1 MIPPVSN
8 YLTCWKYICLI
19 SSVSHITTLAT
30 DVLIRYLNL
39 SNRIDRTILI
49 LIDVE
54 VQDEIENIWE
64 DNISNE
70 VVNNV
75 NEGTQEACNNF
86 NDFDQYVCN
95 V

>member
-1 MIPPVSN
+1 M
-8 YLTCWKYICLI
+8 
-19 SSVSHITTLAT
+19 
-30 DVLIRYLNL
+30 
-39 SNRIDRTILI
+39 
-49 LIDVE
+49 E

-86 NDFDQYVCN
+86 NDFGQYVCN
-95 V
+95 VWQVFQRRLVFTFLEGLMTSQDTWNTIYQKQSDSTIKG

>member
-19 SSVSHITTLAT
+19 SSVRHITTLAT
-30 DVLIRYLNL
+30 DVLIKYLNL

-75 NEGTQEACNNF
+75 NEGTQEACNTF